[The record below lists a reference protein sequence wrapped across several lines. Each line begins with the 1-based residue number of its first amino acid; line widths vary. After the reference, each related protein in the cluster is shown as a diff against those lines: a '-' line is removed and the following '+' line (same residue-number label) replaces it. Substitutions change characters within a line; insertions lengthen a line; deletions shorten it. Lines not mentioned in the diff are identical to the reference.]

1 MRQLFTHTYARRAKK
16 NDGGETW
23 QCGFELR
30 QAFGEI
36 RRKIGAGEELTFVSL
51 EETVREAA
59 LKTAARFLGRFY
71 TNELPALLGLSN
83 APGGCGRREVTVLST
98 VGEITYSRPY
108 VTGPDGKRSFPLDT
122 AMGVVAGCTPA
133 MASLLSRAGAMNQS
147 YESAGENA
155 SKMMG
160 VHVEGRRIHRVVDAV
175 SDEELKW
182 IAERPVESCPNGGIL
197 NIQADMTGL
206 PLRKE
211 DLVGIK
217 GHDGKDPK
225 KKQIKVGAVFLQEEN
240 AEKEMQRI
248 PESTTRVAEFSDWR
262 DFKDKLYG
270 EAVRRGYND
279 AARVAFVSDG
289 ADWIWDMAT
298 DRFKGAVQIVDFF
311 HACEHLGA
319 LCELIHPEKGEAY
332 SALFE
337 ERRRMLKKWGV
348 NSMIAYFENL
358 AVGHKRSEAINSEL
372 GYFRHHQERMQ
383 YHKFRKAGYFIGSGV
398 IEGTC
403 KCLVNQRCDLAGQR
417 WHPESSQKVL
427 AIRAAV
433 MDRLHDA
440 YWQARSAFRRA
451 A

>member
-1 MRQLFTHTYARRAKK
+1 M
-16 NDGGETW
+16 
-23 QCGFELR
+23 
-30 QAFGEI
+30 
-36 RRKIGAGEELTFVSL
+36 
-51 EETVREAA
+51 
-59 LKTAARFLGRFY
+59 
-71 TNELPALLGLSN
+71 SN

-262 DFKDKLYG
+262 DFKDRLYG

-348 NSMIAYFENL
+348 NSMIAYFEKL
-358 AVGHKRSEAINSEL
+358 AVGHRRSEAINSAL